1 MLLKYFLW
9 LHWGRKVEVIMKCV
23 KPEMV
28 IKILRENDVHISLEE
43 AEIILAFM
51 VKLAKLT
58 LNQNTQS

>member
-1 MLLKYFLW
+1 M
-9 LHWGRKVEVIMKCV
+9 ECV

-28 IKILRENDVHISLEE
+28 IKILQENGVHISLED

-58 LNQNTQS
+58 LNQNTQL

>member
-1 MLLKYFLW
+1 MAALEK
-9 LHWGRKVEVIMKCV
+9 KVEVIMECV

-28 IKILRENDVHISLEE
+28 LKILWENDMHISLED
-43 AEIILAFM
+43 AEKILAFM

>member
-1 MLLKYFLW
+1 M
-9 LHWGRKVEVIMKCV
+9 ECV
-23 KPEMV
+23 NPEMV
-28 IKILRENDVHISLEE
+28 LKILRENDVHISLVE